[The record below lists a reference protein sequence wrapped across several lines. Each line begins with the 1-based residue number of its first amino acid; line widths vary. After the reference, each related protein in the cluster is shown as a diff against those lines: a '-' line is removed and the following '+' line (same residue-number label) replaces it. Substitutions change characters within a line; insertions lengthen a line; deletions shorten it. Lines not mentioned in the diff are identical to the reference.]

1 MYQISHQPAKI
12 QTADEAKD
20 KAKSK
25 GKPFCKVCFDAK
37 KPESSYTSHYVKSS
51 PGPDGKIVCPTLLNQ
66 ACLNCGQPGHTR
78 GYCDQT
84 RIQTPS
90 ALQRIQP
97 ISAAA
102 ELRLLTATIKSQNQ
116 NPATSFP
123 ATSFPATSFP
133 SLPSKAVQPNATTQ
147 IQIPKE
153 KEEPEEPSHVYNP
166 KSNAFGALSHKQ
178 KQKQN
183 PKQPQQQSHQL
194 PQPAKPMT
202 MAERIKNPAPKV
214 ALNAPTVALNAPTVA
229 LNAPKVALNAPTVAA
244 FKPKFADMP
253 PKSQFW
259 WQDLDD

>member
-1 MYQISHQPAKI
+1 MYQINQQK
-12 QTADEAKD
+12 TADEAKD
-20 KAKSK
+20 KAKTK
-25 GKPFCKVCFDAK
+25 GKPFCKVCFDAG
-37 KPESSYTSHYVKSS
+37 KPESGYASHYVKSS
-51 PGPDGKIVCPTLLNQ
+51 PGPNGKIVCPTLLNQ
-66 ACLNCGQPGHTR
+66 ACRNCGQPGHTSS
-78 GYCDQT
+78 YCDQT

-133 SLPSKAVQPNATTQ
+133 ATSFPATSFPSLPSKAVQPNATTQ

-153 KEEPEEPSHVYNP
+153 KEEPEEPGHVYNP

-202 MAERIKNPAPKV
+202 MAERIKNPAP
-214 ALNAPTVALNAPTVA
+214 T
-229 LNAPKVALNAPTVAA
+229 VALNAPTVAA